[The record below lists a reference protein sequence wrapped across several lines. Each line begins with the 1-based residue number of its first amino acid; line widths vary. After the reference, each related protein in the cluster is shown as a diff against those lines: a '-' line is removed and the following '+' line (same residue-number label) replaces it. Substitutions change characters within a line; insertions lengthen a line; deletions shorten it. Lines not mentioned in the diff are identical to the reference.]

1 MNESQLRHVYAV
13 GMFDGVHA
21 GHRAMLALAQQ
32 AAHMIDP
39 PSSLRVL
46 TFHPHPRAVLAGVE
60 PGLLCSL
67 ERRVSLLTEAGV
79 EHVEVQSF
87 TPEFSAMAP
96 ERFIDEY
103 LIGRLH
109 ARSVVVGSNF
119 RFGYRATGDVA
130 LLQTYGAAHGLDV
143 QICDLAVDAGQVVSS
158 SRIRDLLHTR
168 DVATATR
175 LLGRRYDIDGIV
187 VHGARRGREL
197 GYPTANLRVASD
209 RLIPADGVYAGV
221 AHVDHGEGL
230 TTYVAAISIGTNPQF
245 ESAETAPRSIEAY
258 LLDFPGG
265 DILYDLPMTIEFAD
279 FIRGQGTF
287 PTVDALVDQMSADVA
302 QIDALQLGV

>member
-1 MNESQLRHVYAV
+1 MSSTLQHHVYAV

-21 GHRAMLALAQQ
+21 GHRAMLSLAQR
-32 AAHMIDP
+32 AAHQTDP
-39 PSSLRVL
+39 SSSLRVL
-46 TFHPHPRAVLAGVE
+46 TFHPHPRSVLAGVE

-67 ERRVSLLTEAGV
+67 ERRVSLLEAAGV

-87 TPEFSAMAP
+87 TPEFSSMTP
-96 ERFIDEY
+96 EQFIDDY
-103 LIGRLH
+103 LIRKLH
-109 ARSVVVGSNF
+109 ARAVVVGSNF
-119 RFGYRATGDVA
+119 RFGHRAQGDVQ
-130 LLQTYGAAHGLDV
+130 LLQTYGARQNLDV
-143 QICDLAVDAGQVVSS
+143 HICDLAVDDGQVVSS

-175 LLGRRYDIDGIV
+175 LLERRYDLDGTV

-209 RLIPADGVYAGV
+209 RLIPADGVYGGV
-221 AHVDHGEGL
+221 AHVDHGDGPQ
-230 TTYVAAISIGTNPQF
+230 TYVAAISIGTNPQF

-265 DILYDLPMTIEFAD
+265 DILYDLPMTIEFAS

-287 PTVDALVDQMSADVA
+287 PTVDALISQMQHDVA
-302 QIDALQLGV
+302 QIAAMNLLG